1 MPSIAA
7 PQTTLADEGAKPEP
21 LDKLTAPPAWAG
33 GSPVDLMGFFPD
45 GSMRFPTLDLLAQ
58 AGEIRHFAPRT
69 QLIREGEYGETM
81 YIILAGRLRAYVSG
95 DKGREVTLGTHGPGD
110 YLGEMSLDSGPR
122 SASVET
128 IVHSACSLVSMDVL
142 RRHMDA
148 HPEFAQAMMARI
160 IKRLRVATAKL
171 GSMALQDNYQRLT
184 VLLQSLAI
192 QRPDGVL
199 MIAERITQESLARDI
214 GCSREMVSRL
224 MKEMEAKGLISVVDR
239 QIVLHEALAAP

>member
-58 AGEIRHFAPRT
+58 AGEILHFAPRT

-128 IVHSACSLVSMDVL
+128 IVHSTCSLVSMDVL
-142 RRHMDA
+142 RRHMDT

-192 QRPDGVL
+192 RRPDGVL
-199 MIAERITQESLARDI
+199 MIAERITQESLAKDI

-224 MKEMEAKGLISVVDR
+224 MKEMEAKGLISVVGR
-239 QIVLHEALAAP
+239 QIVLHEVAAAP

>member
-192 QRPDGVL
+192 RRPDGVL
-199 MIAERITQESLARDI
+199 MIAERITQESLAKDI

-239 QIVLHEALAAP
+239 QIILHEAAAAP